1 MEHVL
6 RAGRLELD
14 GAPLAFDVT
23 GEGPAVVLVHAGVAD
38 RRMWDPLVPLLATDR
53 TVVRYDL
60 RGFGA
65 SPSGPDAF
73 VHHEQLLALLDHLH
87 IGDVD
92 LVGCSFGAF
101 VALSAAVAAPERVR
115 HLVLLSPVLDT
126 VDPTPSVR
134 ESWRAEAEALEEGDV
149 DAAVEVNL
157 RAWFDG
163 PRRGPDDVDPELRA
177 WVGQMQA
184 DVFSHPDVGEE
195 QELEPGPGER
205 LGEVTAPTTIVTG
218 ALDQRWV
225 LDCAD
230 ALAAGLPRVRL
241 HVVEDV
247 GHLPSVEAPER
258 VAEVVREALAETEA

>member
-23 GEGPAVVLVHAGVAD
+23 GDGPAIVLVHAGVAD
-38 RRMWDPLVPLLATDR
+38 RRMWDPVVPLLATDR

-65 SPSGPDAF
+65 SPSAPGPFA
-73 VHHEQLLALLDHLH
+73 HHEQLLALLDHLH

-101 VALSAAVAAPERVR
+101 VALSAAVAAPHRIR

-134 ESWRAEAEALEEGDV
+134 QAWREEAEALDAGDV

-163 PRRGPDDVDPELRA
+163 PRREPADVDPELRA
-177 WVGQMQA
+177 WVGRMQA
-184 DVFSHPDVGEE
+184 DVFAHPEVGEE
-195 QELEPGPGER
+195 DELEPGPGER
-205 LGEVTAPTTIVTG
+205 LVEVAAPTTIVTG

-230 ALAAGLPRVRL
+230 ALAAGLPVVRL
-241 HVVEDV
+241 HAIDGV

-258 VAEVVREALAETEA
+258 VAEVVRDAVAED